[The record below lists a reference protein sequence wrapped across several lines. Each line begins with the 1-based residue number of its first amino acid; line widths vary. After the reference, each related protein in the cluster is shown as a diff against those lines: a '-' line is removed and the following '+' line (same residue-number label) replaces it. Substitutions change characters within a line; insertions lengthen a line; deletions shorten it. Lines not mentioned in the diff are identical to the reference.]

1 MLLIFYDCYF
11 LLSFICR
18 YSTTNVIQ
26 HSTGCGNPITNWYS
40 TAITDVDVGSI
51 HDWTSENSVG
61 TEMKFAIKATV
72 TAS

>member
-1 MLLIFYDCYF
+1 ML
-11 LLSFICR
+11 
-18 YSTTNVIQ
+18 
-26 HSTGCGNPITNWYS
+26 ITNWYS
-40 TAITDVDVGSI
+40 TAITDVNVGSI